1 MWKEI
6 SPEERMYWDEMA
18 AREKERYQAEIEVY
32 DGPVSVYPFSVFTV
46 LLTFRNDNDAYTC
59 TLSVGGFFKES
70 KEGKQFTLESHPIFS
85 LLLISLIV
93 CNLIGSRCS

>member
-32 DGPVSVYPFSVFTV
+32 DGPVSVYPFSFFTV
-46 LLTFRNDNDAYTC
+46 LLTFRNDNDAYIC
-59 TLSVGGFFKES
+59 TYQWEVSSKRAKKVSRLHLKTTHIFHFFS
-70 KEGKQFTLESHPIFS
+70 YLQSF
-85 LLLISLIV
+85 
-93 CNLIGSRCS
+93 